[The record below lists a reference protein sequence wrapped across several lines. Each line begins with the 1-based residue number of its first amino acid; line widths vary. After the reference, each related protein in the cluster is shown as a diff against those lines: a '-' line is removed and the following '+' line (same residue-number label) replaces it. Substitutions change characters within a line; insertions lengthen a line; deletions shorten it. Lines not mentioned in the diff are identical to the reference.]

1 VTTVQGIVRIPA
13 AALLLL
19 AACAPPSRYEKMTH
33 LERDLRLGVQREAP
47 GVHLSLWLCQADGR
61 EILALDAD
69 RPLPAAS
76 VLKVLLLVEG
86 HAQAIDRRFAW
97 TDSHTLLSTDI
108 VGGTGS
114 FQREPV
120 GSSWTY
126 LQYARRMISESD
138 NTAANILLRR
148 LEMSTV
154 NARAA
159 ALGLTATRFERE
171 FMDFDAQRAGRENWT
186 TAREMGTLMRSIFRR
201 EILTP
206 EACDEMVA
214 LLERTSR
221 GRIAAG
227 VPKEIPVGHK
237 SGTLPGFRHD
247 VGWVRVPGHPYILSV
262 FLENVLERP
271 AGEDDRGIAAL
282 DIAGRIVYDAVGP
295 TDE

>member
-1 VTTVQGIVRIPA
+1 VRIPA
-13 AALLLL
+13 ATLLLLL
-19 AACAPPSRYEKMTH
+19 AACAPPSRFEKMPQ
-33 LERDLRLGVQREAP
+33 LERNLRLGVGRESP
-47 GVHLSLWLCQADGR
+47 GVHLSLWLSQADGR
-61 EILALDAD
+61 ELLALDAD
-69 RPLPAAS
+69 RPVPAAS
-76 VLKVLLLVEG
+76 VLKVLVLVEA
-86 HAQAIDRRFAW
+86 HAQAIDRSFSW
-97 TDSHTLLSTDI
+97 TDSHTLLSTDL

-148 LEMSTV
+148 LGMTNA

-159 ALGLTATRFERE
+159 SLGLTVTRFERE

-186 TAREMGTLMRSIFRR
+186 TAREMGTLMRAIFRR

-206 EACDEMVA
+206 QACDEMIA

-227 VPKEIPVGHK
+227 VPKDIPVGHK
-237 SGTLPGFRHD
+237 SGTLPGCRHD
-247 VGWVRVPGHPYILSV
+247 VGWVRVPGHPYILAV

-271 AGEDDRGIAAL
+271 AGEEDRGVAAL